1 MSQKTEWEN
10 ARKRE
15 SFIRETVLASLDKP
29 KPEQLRILRRLQAM
43 GYTDA
48 EIQAVVHKEIAK
60 TMQHVEDLQTRIEG
74 IQNGG

>member
-1 MSQKTEWEN
+1 MSQKTEWED

-15 SFIRETVLASLDKP
+15 SFIRETVLASLDKST
-29 KPEQLRILRRLQAM
+29 PEQLRVIGRLHDM

-60 TMQHVEDLQTRIEG
+60 AKQHVDDIQTVIERIQHE
-74 IQNGG
+74 